1 MKKLEDLKNIIDIN
15 LDKIDIST
23 ETKNKIIQSAAIE
36 KKKRKARIFKILSIP
51 TVAAAVIF
59 FMMFSNIFGSNTGLI
74 VSAKDLMKGITPA
87 KVEVVE
93 IKDDFIKS
101 QADFDI
107 ELFKNSIKRGEN
119 SLVSPLSVY
128 LALSMTA
135 NGGKENTL
143 REFESV
149 LGKYNIDIEDINR
162 YNYSYMK
169 KLNDGRSGKLHI
181 ANSIWYA
188 LDKVNVNRSFLQ
200 TNADYYNA
208 AVFTDDFSSP
218 QTVKNINNWVKSN
231 TDNLI
236 DKIIDKID
244 PETVM
249 YLINAIYFEADWQEQ
264 YPSRQIK
271 RDDFELINGK
281 KVSTEFMYSTESAYI
296 KDDTAQGFI
305 KPYKDNKYSF
315 VALLPNEGVSIDSYV
330 SSLTGEKFLSLI
342 KNKTNEAVITGIP
355 KFKSEYNLSLVKPL
369 KVMGLRD
376 CFNSVAADFS
386 KMNSD
391 KDIFIND
398 VKHKTFI
405 QVDAMGTKAGALTIV
420 EMNKGC
426 AFPENRI
433 ILNCPFIYAIVDN
446 KTGLPLFMGTMNNPN
461 N

>member
-15 LDKIDIST
+15 LDKLDIST
-23 ETKNKIIQSAAIE
+23 ETKNKIIQTSAIE
-36 KKKRKARIFKILSIP
+36 KKKGKARIFKLLSIP

-59 FMMFSNIFGSNTGLI
+59 FMMSSNIFGSNTGRI
-74 VSAKDLMKGITPA
+74 VSAKDLMNGITPA
-87 KVEVVE
+87 RVEAVE
-93 IKDDFIKS
+93 IRDDFIKS

-107 ELFKNSIKRGEN
+107 ELFKNSIKKGEN
-119 SLVSPLSVY
+119 SLISPLSVY

-135 NGGKENTL
+135 NGGEGNTL
-143 REFESV
+143 SEFESV

-169 KLNDGRSGKLHI
+169 KLNNGKSGKLHI

-188 LDKVNVNRSFLQ
+188 LDKINVNKSFLQ
-200 TNADYYNA
+200 TNADYYSA
-208 AVFTDDFSSP
+208 AVYTDDFRSP
-218 QTVKNINNWVKSN
+218 KTVKNINYWVKSN

-236 DKIIDKID
+236 DKIVDKID

-264 YPSRQIK
+264 YTSQQIR
-271 RDDFELINGK
+271 RDDFKLANGK
-281 KVSTEFMYSTESAYI
+281 KVSTEFMYSTENSYI

-305 KPYKDNKYSF
+305 KPYKDSKYSF
-315 VALLPNEGVSIDSYV
+315 VALLPNEGVGIDSYV
-330 SSLTGEKFLSLI
+330 SSLTGEKFLALI
-342 KNKTNEAVITGIP
+342 KNKTNEAVITGLP

-376 CFNSVAADFS
+376 CFNSVAGDFS

-405 QVDAMGTKAGALTIV
+405 QVDAMGTKAGAVTIV

-426 AFPENRI
+426 ALPKNRI
-433 ILNCPFIYAIVDN
+433 ILNRPFIYAIIDN
-446 KTGLPLFMGTMNNPN
+446 ETGLPLFIGTMNNPN